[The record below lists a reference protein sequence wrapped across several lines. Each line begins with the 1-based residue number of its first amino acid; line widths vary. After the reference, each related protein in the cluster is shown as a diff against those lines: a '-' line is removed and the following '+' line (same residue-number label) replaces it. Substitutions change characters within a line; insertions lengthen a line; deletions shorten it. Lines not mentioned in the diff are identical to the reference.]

1 MEHATP
7 SVEARGG
14 RRPFSFKDS
23 LGKIS
28 CLIIIIYTRKNLNTR
43 EKSVNKRMSKC
54 CVHTTCIKLDGTIMQ
69 TCYLT

>member
-7 SVEARGG
+7 SVEACGG

-28 CLIIIIYTRKNLNTR
+28 CLIIIMYTRKNLNTC
-43 EKSVNKRMSKC
+43 EKSVSKRSKC
-54 CVHTTCIKLDGTIMQ
+54 SVHTTCNKLDGTIMQ
-69 TCYLT
+69 TCYLA